1 MTQYTIPEWSH
12 LKVGNSSKNRK
23 KMVLPHHAEQLEIA
37 TRKSFPK
44 KSNVDQVLLFKKHM
58 IKSNDFVGIVGTNTC
73 TLEILPKIVSNRR
86 SEDISDMVIRKRLV
100 HMLSVARNI
109 KINEG
114 TLTNLNWEKN
124 PILEFLIRG
133 FTEKLFDLVRQ
144 GMPRNYKEMER
155 DLPTIRGS
163 LDVARQFTRHAV
175 NPSRLAC
182 RFDELTKD
190 IALNQKMK
198 TTLQHLYRF
207 SKDAQNQQRL
217 RELLFLYTDIAIVPT
232 TIHNHKNL
240 KLDRTNKKWHW
251 LVEMADLLLKNQFQS
266 TIGGKSKGYSIL
278 FDMNKLFEEYVGRR
292 IQTVAKKLRR
302 LGKCELS
309 VELQNQKKFCLYD
322 KYGNGLFK
330 TIPDIVLKS
339 EGKVVHVIDTKWK
352 HLDPKPRDLD
362 VSNSDVY
369 QILTYGLV
377 HDSIQMTL
385 LYPHSS
391 ILGKKDGIQLSG
403 QTEEQGR
410 NVSIRTV
417 DLADPV
423 REREQIEKLLLQNST
438 NCR

>member
-1 MTQYTIPEWSH
+1 MTHYTIPEWSH

-23 KMVLPHHAEQLEIA
+23 KVVLPHHAEQLEIA
-37 TRKSFPK
+37 TRRSFPK
-44 KSNVDQVLLFKKHM
+44 GTNIDQVLLFKKRV
-58 IKSNDFVGIVGTNTC
+58 IKSSDHVGIVGNNAC
-73 TLEILPKIVSNRR
+73 TLEILPKIVSNKR
-86 SEDISDMVIRKRLV
+86 SEYISEMAIRKRLV

-144 GMPRNYKEMER
+144 GMPRNYKEMAR

-175 NPSRLAC
+175 DPSRLAC

-207 SKDAQNQQRL
+207 SKNAQNQQRL

-232 TIHNHKNL
+232 SILNYKEI

-251 LVEMADLLLKNQFQS
+251 LVEMADLLLKNQFQT
-266 TIGGKSKGYSIL
+266 TIGGKSRGYSIL

-292 IQTVAKKLRR
+292 IQTVAKKLHRS
-302 LGKCELS
+302 GKCKLS
-309 VELQNQKKFCLYD
+309 VELQNQRKFCIYD
-322 KYGNGLFK
+322 KHGKGLFK

-339 EGKVVHVIDTKWK
+339 EGKVVHIIDTKWK
-352 HLDPKPRDLD
+352 QLAPKPRDLD
-362 VSNSDVY
+362 VSSSDVY
-369 QILTYGLV
+369 QIMTYGLV

-391 ILGKKDGIQLSG
+391 ILGKKDGIQQSG

-410 NVSIRTV
+410 NLSIRTI
-417 DLADPV
+417 DLANPD
-423 REREQIEKLLLQNST
+423 REREQFEELLLQNPLQL
-438 NCR
+438 